1 MKIIK
6 KILKTLLLIL
16 VTLVTLVLL
25 AWSVLHIAKYFMYPD
40 YYHNAEVLSPIPSL
54 NEGFVPQGLDY
65 DPETNTYI
73 HSGYNGKNVEIYLV
87 TDGKAKEIVPL
98 NPDGT
103 RATGHAGGVT
113 RAGDYLYVCDNENEG
128 DGRLGLLRIFKFDE
142 LMNADEIIVS
152 SSGSLCLAAEEVDG
166 KSVGGK
172 APELLKKLQ
181 DEVLR
186 EFMEE
191 TN

>member
-65 DPETNTYI
+65 DPETNTHVPY
-73 HSGYNGKNVEIYLV
+73 GEILNAYYAKVKEQLLAGTP
-87 TDGKAKEIVPL
+87 TDTLAEFIDAYFSSL
-98 NPDGT
+98 YDG
-103 RATGHAGGVT
+103 
-113 RAGDYLYVCDNENEG
+113 
-128 DGRLGLLRIFKFDE
+128 
-142 LMNADEIIVS
+142 S
-152 SSGSLCLAAEEVDG
+152 
-166 KSVGGK
+166 
-172 APELLKKLQ
+172 KK
-181 DEVLR
+181 D
-186 EFMEE
+186 
-191 TN
+191 